1 MIFNLPG
8 SQIDNFAHDFE
19 IQVKQT
25 GAWVYGYF
33 DTHRGLAVYTIKE
46 QQYNVWVS
54 VWPFPVINV
63 ILCFFIQR
71 ALESKTSMLED
82 IKANN

>member
-1 MIFNLPG
+1 MISNLPG
-8 SQIDNFAHDFE
+8 FQIDSFAHDFE

-46 QQYNVWVS
+46 QQCNVWVS

-82 IKANN
+82 IKGNN